1 MGNISNRFTELI
13 PKTGQNYIPLLSL
26 FEEFHTSVLKIKK
39 STTERYSAIFSYI
52 SIHQDHSHQM
62 EGGGWGGST
71 LLFKKLHEEI
81 KTFLFVSMFY
91 HWIKEGQ

>member
-62 EGGGWGGST
+62 EGGGEEAQHCFLKNYT
-71 LLFKKLHEEI
+71 KKL
-81 KTFLFVSMFY
+81 KLFCSSPCF
-91 HWIKEGQ
+91 ITE